1 MTYGRKQNYLPL
13 YFTIIFLVWMSMVF
27 YTFPEALDIVHYY
40 DYTEMHSL
48 HYNSVNEYIEF
59 ELSSHIDFIY
69 LSLLFLCH
77 TWNLSPDIVTIFYI
91 SLYYISI
98 CAITH
103 KIQKRSIPG
112 IIIFFVLLCAP
123 YCWVQSISRNLA
135 AIATVYLAIYQFLCG
150 RKIWG
155 LILSIAAIFT
165 HFSIIMLI
173 LICITSYFLR
183 SFKIHRKIIY
193 LIFISSIILSFLAPS
208 IFLDFIIH
216 FADNSDNHYNAY
228 ATLESQAFLLNPYL
242 GLGDKIPMLYL
253 YLSSVYFLLINKKQD
268 FSFWVLLIL
277 CSLLGF
283 AFFTSTMFVQR
294 IAMMMPLFVAGNV
307 CSIYSQSHIYRRQLY
322 VLSAIG
328 SLFIL
333 WNFWAYR
340 LNFQF

>member
-1 MTYGRKQNYLPL
+1 MTNSHKQDFRPL
-13 YFTIIFLVWMSMVF
+13 YFVIVILVWLSMVF
-27 YTFPEALDIVHYY
+27 YTFPDALDIHRYY
-40 DYTEMHSL
+40 EYTESNSL
-48 HYNSVNEYIEF
+48 HYNSVREYIEF

-98 CAITH
+98 CAIIH
-103 KIQKRSIPG
+103 KNQKRSIPG
-112 IIIFFVLLCAP
+112 IILFFVLLCAP

-150 RKIWG
+150 RRNWG
-155 LILSIAAIFT
+155 IILSIAAIFT

-183 SFKIHRKIIY
+183 SIKIHRKIIY
-193 LIFISSIILSFLAPS
+193 LIFISSIVLSIFAPS
-208 IFLDFIIH
+208 ILLDFIIH
-216 FADNSDNHYNAY
+216 LADNSDNHYSAY
-228 ATLESQAFLLNPYL
+228 ATLESEAFLLNPYL
-242 GLGDKIPMLYL
+242 GMGDKIPMLYL
-253 YLSSVYFLLINKKQD
+253 YLSSIYLLLINKKQD
-268 FSFWVLLIL
+268 FFFWVLLIL

-307 CSIYSQSHIYRRQLY
+307 CSIYSRSHTYRRQLY
-322 VLSAIG
+322 VISAIG
-328 SLFIL
+328 SLCIL